1 MNNIIFLDDLTKE
14 INNLDIIK
22 KLLDFIITTGLINT
36 LFFILNIIIYLL
48 YIIYLLLNKSIFLTI
63 LFRFI
68 KLYFLLNIITFSNF
82 IVFTFI

>member
-36 LFFILNIIIYLL
+36 LFFFLNIIIYLL
-48 YIIYLLLNKSIFLTI
+48 YIIYLLLNKSIFFTI

-68 KLYFLLNIITFSNF
+68 KMYFLLNIITFSNF
-82 IVFTFI
+82 IIF